1 MRGERHKDGC
11 AAGGQAA
18 LDLDLAVG
26 QRQAGHKPLL
36 LLEVK
41 AAQLT
46 VMLLGDT
53 DRLKHVVFQLLLG
66 APSVQ
71 HQKGNKKHTLILA
84 LKFLHKQKTLS
95 FLHDLGEVCQDSRC
109 FIFWEKEEAIHHDEL
124 LEHYLDG
131 LKMLM
136 SIGYELRID
145 TIKNHTEIPNRLS
158 LEDLF
163 LKIYQSMMNVSSTY
177 SSQDYQ
183 NTIDFSVQPAN
194 FVTLTVTECEPGV
207 RGDTATGANKPATV
221 ETGLKIVVPLF
232 VNEGDKVR
240 IDTRTGEYMERV

>member
-1 MRGERHKDGC
+1 MN
-11 AAGGQAA
+11 
-18 LDLDLAVG
+18 DLSKMYQVYVNKELQVNKNEILNVA
-26 QRQAGHKPLL
+26 
-36 LLEVK
+36 
-41 AAQLT
+41 
-46 VMLLGDT
+46 
-53 DRLKHVVFQLLLG
+53 RL
-66 APSVQ
+66 
-71 HQKGNKKHTLILA
+71 
-84 LKFLHKQKTLS
+84 KQKTLS

-145 TIKNHTEIPNRLS
+145 TIKNHTEIPNHLS

-183 NTIDFSVQPAN
+183 NTIDDYFSLGFQLGIDLDEIIKDKILYEKLKRWKH
-194 FVTLTVTECEPGV
+194 LTFLLHMFIL
-207 RGDTATGANKPATV
+207 RF
-221 ETGLKIVVPLF
+221 I
-232 VNEGDKVR
+232 
-240 IDTRTGEYMERV
+240 I